1 LKETVEKLDETKK
14 KLMNC
19 EMERDNLKPEQVF
32 LDNFSSKRVPEKE
45 SFDYISKF
53 NNILENNLGKNA
65 DESSQE
71 APF

>member
-1 LKETVEKLDETKK
+1 
-14 KLMNC
+14 MNC

-32 LDNFSSKRVPEKE
+32 LDNFSSNSVPEKE

-53 NNILENNLGKNA
+53 NNILENNLGKNG
-65 DESSQE
+65 ESSQE